1 MAVGVGHRETRINDL
16 TLDALNETPDVCIDV
31 VVFCFEHRVV
41 RVIER
46 NDLISAPCIAGL
58 ED

>member
-1 MAVGVGHRETRINDL
+1 MSISVCYWQILINNL
-16 TLDALNETPDVCIDV
+16 ALDALNETPDVCIDV